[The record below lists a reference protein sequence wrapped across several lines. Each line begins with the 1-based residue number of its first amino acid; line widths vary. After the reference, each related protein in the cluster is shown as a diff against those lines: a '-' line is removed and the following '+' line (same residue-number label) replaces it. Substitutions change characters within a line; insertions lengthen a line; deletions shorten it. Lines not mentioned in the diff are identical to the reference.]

1 MFGKRT
7 GGSVSSQVAVT
18 RLASVSVV
26 NEPAKHRTFFRAPTD
41 VNMDDDSDLLKG
53 LEVLRGQMARR

>member
-1 MFGKRT
+1 LTTAKFYSPNGHTLGKV
-7 GGSVSSQVAVT
+7 GVHPDV
-18 RLASVSVV
+18 VV
-26 NEPAKHRTFFRAPTD
+26 NEPTKHRTFFRAPTD